1 MNVTINSAQN
11 VDEIDIRQI
20 IQFERKFFR
29 WLNDTDI
36 DTLCNTQQI

>member
-20 IQFERKFFR
+20 IQFEGKLFR

-36 DTLCNTQQI
+36 DTL